1 MAKQKTTTEAVA
13 KVSLERVAR
22 LYRLLEL
29 LGRGPQARTTLLR
42 RLRLGVRGF
51 YRDLEVLREVGI
63 LVDLSQGK
71 YCVRDEAKPIFD
83 RLPFPDPNL
92 NLGDARLLARGRSS
106 AHKKIREQLAK
117 IEK

>member
-1 MAKQKTTTEAVA
+1 MQAVI

-22 LYRLLEL
+22 LYRLLKL
-29 LGRGPQARTTLLR
+29 LGQGPQARTTVVS
-42 RLRLGVRGF
+42 RLRVGIRGF
-51 YRDLEVLREVGI
+51 YRDLEVLREIGI

-71 YCVRDEAKPIFD
+71 YRLREAVSVMIG

-92 NLGDARLLARGRSS
+92 NLGEARLLQRGRSS

>member
-1 MAKQKTTTEAVA
+1 MAKQKATTEAIA
-13 KVSLERVAR
+13 KVSLERAAR
-22 LYRLLEL
+22 LYRLLKL
-29 LGRGPQARTTLLR
+29 LGQGPQARATMVR

-51 YRDLEVLREVGI
+51 YRDLEILREVGI
-63 LVDLSQGK
+63 FVELALGK
-71 YCVRDEAKPIFD
+71 YRLREDLALVLD

-92 NLGDARLLARGRSS
+92 NLGEARLLARGRST